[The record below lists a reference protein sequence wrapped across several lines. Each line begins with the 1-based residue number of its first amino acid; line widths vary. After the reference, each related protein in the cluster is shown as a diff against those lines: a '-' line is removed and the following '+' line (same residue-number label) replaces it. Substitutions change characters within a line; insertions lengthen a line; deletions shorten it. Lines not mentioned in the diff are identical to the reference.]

1 MPYTANTTMRS
12 LVALEAH
19 GHGHKALTTY
29 YPLVLIWNPNLNLL
43 GGVRFKEVWS
53 GCQDQHWGVLSK
65 GRTEAGKGLEM
76 AQGRD
81 RTVLFLV

>member
-1 MPYTANTTMRS
+1 MQS

-29 YPLVLIWNPNLNLL
+29 YPLIPIWNPNLNLL
-43 GGVRFKEVWS
+43 GGARFKEVWS

-65 GRTEAGKGLEM
+65 GETEAGKGLEM

>member
-1 MPYTANTTMRS
+1 MWS

-19 GHGHKALTTY
+19 GHGHKALTTH
-29 YPLVLIWNPNLNLL
+29 YPLVPIWNPNLNLL
-43 GGVRFKEVWS
+43 GVVRFKEVRL

-65 GRTEAGKGLEM
+65 GGTEAGRGLEM